1 MTTNDSILVVGAGFV
16 GLATAAFLATKGLSV
31 TVAEKN
37 QFIVDSLRKGKLH
50 FREPELAKRLKAA
63 VGTGHL
69 CVVLPSR
76 DIYQKASIIIVAI
89 DSADQQTWK
98 MKLTAFER
106 MAEWIGG
113 ARRKQPAVVLLK
125 STNILGFAGLFRGL
139 LDQAAFGHEV
149 QLVVNPEFLREG
161 CAYEDTA
168 RPWRVVVG
176 ADDPKARR
184 RVVRFYKK
192 LLSASV
198 PIIETDCASAELI
211 KLGANLYLSHRLAF
225 IHEIAEYAHLQS
237 LDLAAIKQAI
247 GLDPRIGTEYFEPGL
262 GFGGSCLPKDCYLI
276 NSRESETGFT
286 FHTAETALEINE
298 RVLTSI
304 VTTLQSHLSSLKRK
318 KIALL
323 GAAFKPEADDTRGS
337 RAVKLALKLRRR
349 GATVAVYEPFLIHAD
364 QIVEGNLPL
373 VHNLNEALT
382 NAHVIVIG
390 TAHRR
395 FRNLRPKT
403 VAALVK
409 NKLVC
414 DRFGLLNRTIWERH
428 GFEFV

>member
-50 FREPELAKRLKAA
+50 FREPELAERLKAT
-63 VGTGHL
+63 VGARRL
-69 CVVLPSR
+69 RVVLPSR
-76 DIYQKASIIIVAI
+76 EIYQKASIIIVAI

-98 MKLTAFER
+98 MKLAAFER
-106 MAEWIGG
+106 MAAWIGG
-113 ARRKQPAVVLLK
+113 IKRKQPAVVLLK
-125 STNILGFAGLFRGL
+125 STNILGFAGLFRQL

-237 LDLAAIKQAI
+237 LDLAAVKQAI
-247 GLDPRIGTEYFEPGL
+247 GLDPRIGSDYFEPGL

-276 NSRESETGFT
+276 NSRESGTRFT

-298 RVLTSI
+298 RVLMNI
-304 VTTLQSHLSSLKRK
+304 VTVLQSRLSSLKRK

-323 GAAFKPEADDTRGS
+323 GAAFKPETDDTRGS
-337 RAVKLALKLRRR
+337 QAVKLALKLRRR
-349 GATVAVYEPFLIHAD
+349 GAKVAVYEPFLTAAD
-364 QIVEGNLPL
+364 RIVEGNLPL
-373 VHNLNEALT
+373 EHDLNETLM

-414 DRFGLLNRTIWERH
+414 DRFGLLNRTTWEKH

>member
-31 TVAEKN
+31 TIAEKN
-37 QFIVDSLRKGKLH
+37 QSIVNSLRKGKLH
-50 FREPELAKRLKAA
+50 FREPELAERLKAA
-63 VGTGHL
+63 VRARRL
-69 CVVLPSR
+69 RVVLPSR

-98 MKLTAFER
+98 MKLAAFER
-106 MAEWIGG
+106 MAAWIGG

-125 STNILGFAGLFRGL
+125 STNILGFAGLFRQL

-176 ADDPKARR
+176 ADDLKARR
-184 RVVRFYKK
+184 RVVRFYRK

-198 PIIETDCASAELI
+198 PIIQTDCASAELI

-237 LDLAAIKQAI
+237 LDLAAVKQAI
-247 GLDPRIGTEYFEPGL
+247 GLDPRIGSDYFEPGL
-262 GFGGSCLPKDCYLI
+262 GFGGSCLPKDCHLI
-276 NSRESETGFT
+276 NSRELETGFT
-286 FHTAETALEINE
+286 FHTAEAALEINE
-298 RVLTSI
+298 RVLTNI
-304 VTTLQSHLSSLKRK
+304 ATTLQSRLSSLKHK

-323 GAAFKPEADDTRGS
+323 GAAFKPETDDTRGS

-349 GATVAVYEPFLIHAD
+349 GAKVVVHEPFLRKSD
-364 QIVEGNLPL
+364 RIVEGNLPL
-373 VHNLNEALT
+373 EHDLNETLT
-382 NAHVIVIG
+382 NAYVIVIG

-414 DRFGLLNRTIWERH
+414 DRFGLLNRTTWEKH